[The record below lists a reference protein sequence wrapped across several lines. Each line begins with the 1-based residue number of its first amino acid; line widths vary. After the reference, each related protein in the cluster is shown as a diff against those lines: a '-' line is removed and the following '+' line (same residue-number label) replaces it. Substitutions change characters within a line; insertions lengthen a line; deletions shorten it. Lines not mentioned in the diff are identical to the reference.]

1 MKMQEEAPKKQLGKI
16 FKDWSKYDLM
26 EKLWAVFV
34 FMFTIICI
42 FLMVTVIVLAITG
55 KLFSVI

>member
-1 MKMQEEAPKKQLGKI
+1 MTKQGEQPRKQSGKI

-26 EKLWAVFV
+26 EKLWDVFV
-34 FMFTIICI
+34 LMFTITCI
-42 FLMVTVIVLAITG
+42 FLMATVIVLAITG